1 MEAGSLFE
9 LLERQVVPAFYE
21 RWQGP
26 VPRRWV
32 QRVRRSLVTLGPVV
46 TAARMVRD
54 YTEQLY
60 EYERAVKEYERAAQK
75 DLDGEL

>member
-1 MEAGSLFE
+1 MPLF
-9 LLERQVVPAFYE
+9 YD

-32 QRVRRSLVTLGPVV
+32 QRVQRSLISLGPFV

-60 EYERAVKEYERAAQK
+60 EPTAAK
-75 DLDGEL
+75 ADDLVGR